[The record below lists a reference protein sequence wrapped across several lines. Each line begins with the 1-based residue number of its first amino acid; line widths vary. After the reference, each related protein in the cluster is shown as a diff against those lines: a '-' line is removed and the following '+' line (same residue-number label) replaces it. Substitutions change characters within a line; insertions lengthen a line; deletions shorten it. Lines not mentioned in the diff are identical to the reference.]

1 LFLAIGAT
9 SVWVLPTLRSAVEQ
23 GNVQAADGS
32 VATIAA
38 VKSNEIRTTVPTN
51 PFECAHSRSF
61 HYDKTGR
68 RLICVTQR
76 GELLVWNDNGE
87 SPAVTL
93 LEKKPGGRVF
103 DRAPMS
109 AVVVARGTDVVLFY
123 LDGRVQVWSVD
134 TRRRVKD
141 LESDRKDFGYA
152 HSSPDGGLVACLS
165 YARQGNSSAILFW
178 NTRDWTTAGRIES
191 AERISDFCFTP
202 DGRQVLAC
210 VGHPTDQKHLG
221 FTGIVTWNLATKQ
234 EAGRIEYGTGFPIRI
249 AVSPDARWVATGGGD
264 AVPVAENARSL
275 SGHLRVFDWV
285 GKKFVTEPYTLATD
299 YVRAVQFSPDSKL
312 LYSGS
317 YSDPPG
323 GGQYIAGVRAYRV
336 GDWVSQWNTTLGNGN
351 PHELCVSPNGKDI
364 LVPDSGNLQI
374 IDAKDGTVRGK
385 KLTFRFYPEDGDGE
399 ILK

>member
-1 LFLAIGAT
+1 MTTNFGPWATAASAGSKAHLSTFWKRRLRMLPATHASRGPLGRRAILFLAIGAT

-141 LESDRKDFGYA
+141 LESDQ
-152 HSSPDGGLVACLS
+152 S
-165 YARQGNSSAILFW
+165 
-178 NTRDWTTAGRIES
+178 T
-191 AERISDFCFTP
+191 
-202 DGRQVLAC
+202 
-210 VGHPTDQKHLG
+210 
-221 FTGIVTWNLATKQ
+221 
-234 EAGRIEYGTGFPIRI
+234 IR
-249 AVSPDARWVATGGGD
+249 
-264 AVPVAENARSL
+264 
-275 SGHLRVFDWV
+275 
-285 GKKFVTEPYTLATD
+285 
-299 YVRAVQFSPDSKL
+299 
-312 LYSGS
+312 
-317 YSDPPG
+317 
-323 GGQYIAGVRAYRV
+323 
-336 GDWVSQWNTTLGNGN
+336 
-351 PHELCVSPNGKDI
+351 
-364 LVPDSGNLQI
+364 
-374 IDAKDGTVRGK
+374 
-385 KLTFRFYPEDGDGE
+385 
-399 ILK
+399 